1 MVKVNVNGL
10 SDLAKALKELPP
22 EIASKNGGPLKT
34 ALRAAA
40 VVIQKDA
47 KTRAP
52 VDSGVMRDA
61 INVMRDPRPG
71 NVTERYVV
79 KPTRS
84 RKVQRIVR
92 TAGGNKGSTD
102 AWYWRMVEFG
112 TKFMP
117 ARPFMRPAFDSQ
129 AGAALDKFK
138 DILAAGIKRAARK
151 VAKGKASG
159 R

>member
-1 MVKVNVNGL
+1 MVKVKVNGL
-10 SDLAKALKELPP
+10 AALAEALKALPP

-40 VVIQKDA
+40 VVIQTDA

-52 VDSGVMRDA
+52 VLSGVTRDA
-61 INVMRDPRPG
+61 ISVLRDPRPG

-84 RKVQRIVR
+84 RRVQRIVQ
-92 TAGGNKGSTD
+92 TKDGNKGSNS
-102 AWYWRMVEFG
+102 AWYWHFIEFG
-112 TKFMP
+112 TKFIT

-129 AGAALDKFK
+129 ADNALNAFIAK
-138 DILAAGIKRAARK
+138 LQAGIKRAAAK
-151 VAKGKASG
+151 VARGKRG